1 MRSHFILL
9 NIDIIYYKWY
19 NLISNVARG
28 VFMSTANDEFQLMLK
43 QIDMET
49 QIVEYQDFISGNYS
63 LKNAGE
69 TLLDVI
75 GNTNAIINFIK
86 STTPQQVY
94 DVSIKD
100 KVSSLFK
107 DGKVRLGELKDGSGF
122 MPNFVANENLTI
134 DGKVYKENQIVAQA
148 RLNLK
153 DITPDMANAIN
164 DCIVNMQ
171 LARINTKLDEMNK
184 SIGNIEQGQR
194 NDRIALV
201 YSAEEKMKEALA
213 TKDNNLKVNIIAE
226 AVSTANDA
234 RFQLMET
241 LKTDIKNVI
250 VGTKAT
256 NLVDAIEKL
265 IKGNAEVTAS
275 IIDKI
280 RTAFFYI
287 NMSTSIC
294 AQGYMLL
301 GEKGAMQKS
310 INVYKDFINDMFIK
324 NDVMSHLQLYDKNT
338 DNMWLDKP
346 KEIYETLDKFSIRC
360 CDNLKLEEDK
370 HNNIIRCVDLKL
382 EEDKHN
388 NIIRKKR
395 TKTKRTVLVNCGNK
409 SYFKEVYDYDE

>member
-1 MRSHFILL
+1 MS
-9 NIDIIYYKWY
+9 
-19 NLISNVARG
+19 NL
-28 VFMSTANDEFQLMLK
+28 NDEFQLMLK

-75 GNTNAIINFIK
+75 GNTNAIINFVK
-86 STTPQQVY
+86 STKPQQVY

-122 MPNFVANENLTI
+122 MPNFVANETI
-134 DGKVYKENQIVAQA
+134 NVDGKIYSENQIVAQA
-148 RLNLK
+148 RLNVK

-171 LARINTKLDEMNK
+171 LSRINTKLDEMNK

-201 YSAEEKMKEALA
+201 YSAEEQMREALA
-213 TKDNNLKVNIIAE
+213 TKDENLKKLLVSNAI
-226 AVSTANDA
+226 STANDA

-241 LKTDIKNVI
+241 LKTDVKNVI

-310 INVYKDFINDMFIK
+310 IDVYKDFINDMFIK

-338 DNMWLDKP
+338 DNMWLNKP
-346 KEIYETLDKFSIRC
+346 KEIYETLNKFSIKC
-360 CDNLKLEEDK
+360 SDNLYINEEKIEVINYNDNDK
-370 HNNIIRCVDLKL
+370 DYI
-382 EEDKHN
+382 
-388 NIIRKKR
+388 
-395 TKTKRTVLVNCGNK
+395 
-409 SYFKEVYDYDE
+409 DYDCGGCDDDCYYDTREGIY